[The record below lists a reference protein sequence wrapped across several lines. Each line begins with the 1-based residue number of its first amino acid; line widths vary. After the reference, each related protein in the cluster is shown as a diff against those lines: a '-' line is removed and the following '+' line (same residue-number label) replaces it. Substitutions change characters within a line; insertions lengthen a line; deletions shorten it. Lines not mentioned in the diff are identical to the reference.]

1 MRQFSLLER
10 LGLHRPE
17 LRAWVMYDWANS
29 AFIATIVT
37 AVFPIYFSTVAAAD
51 LDREAASF
59 RFAVA
64 TTVALLIAA
73 VLSPVLGAVADFAGI
88 KKKMLGSFLGLGVIA
103 TACMYLLQAGDWE
116 FAAVLFVL
124 GNIGA
129 TGSFVFYDSLL
140 PHVATE
146 KEIDRVSTAGYALGY
161 LGGGLLLAANFA
173 WILRPELFG
182 IDGQER
188 AMRLSFVSAAI
199 WWLGFSIPLFRKVAE
214 PARRLEAD
222 EQVGKNPL
230 RAAFT
235 RLGETLRELRSYKQT
250 FVMMLAFLIYN
261 DGINTIIRMAA
272 IYGTEIGL
280 AQESL
285 IGAILLVQFVGIPF
299 ALLFGQVATRI
310 GAKRAIFITL
320 AVYMGI
326 SMFAYFMTTAPQF
339 YVLAFLVATVQGG
352 SQALSR
358 SLFASMTPRYKSSEF
373 FGFFGVFEK
382 FAGIAGPAIFA
393 LMIWAT
399 GSSRSAILSLILFFI
414 AGAALLATVD
424 VEEGR
429 RVARQAEARVRT
441 T

>member
-1 MRQFSLLER
+1 MRESSLLER

-235 RLGETLRELRSYKQT
+235 RLGETLRELHSYKQT

>member
-1 MRQFSLLER
+1 
-10 LGLHRPE
+10 
-17 LRAWVMYDWANS
+17 MYDWANS

-140 PHVATE
+140 PHVTTE

-214 PARRLEAD
+214 PVRRLEAD

-235 RLGETLRELRSYKQT
+235 RLGETLRELHSYKQT

-320 AVYMGI
+320 AVYVGI

>member
-1 MRQFSLLER
+1 MRESSLLER

-214 PARRLEAD
+214 PVRRLEAD

-235 RLGETLRELRSYKQT
+235 RLGETLRELHSYKQT

-320 AVYMGI
+320 AVYVGI